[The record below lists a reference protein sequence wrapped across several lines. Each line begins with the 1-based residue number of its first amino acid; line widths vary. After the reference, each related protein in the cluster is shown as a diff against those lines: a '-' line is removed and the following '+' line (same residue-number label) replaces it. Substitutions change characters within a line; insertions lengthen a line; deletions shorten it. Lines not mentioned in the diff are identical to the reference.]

1 MNVFLKQVLFLS
13 DMDIFSRFADFV
25 TVSVHQL
32 IEDGQVTPRQAVNT
46 EKLVVE
52 LPREESHGDLACNAA
67 MVLAKQVGMA
77 PRDLAGL
84 LADKLAAHEDIAAVD
99 IAGPGFLNIT
109 LKPGV
114 WPAELTAI
122 LSAGSVY
129 GQSDIGS
136 GQAVNV
142 EFVSA
147 NPTGPLHAAHAR
159 GAIFGDALA
168 NLLAFCG
175 FQVTREYYI
184 NDAGAQVD
192 TLARSAFLR
201 YREALGEEGITIPE
215 GLYPGEYLKDVGE
228 ALKARYQDSLRD
240 QPEVVTL
247 PIVRSFAIDAMMDG
261 IKADLRDLGIEMD
274 VFSSERHLVEQGRV
288 DEAMGSLRD
297 RGLVYRGVLAPPKGQ
312 LPDDWEEREQL
323 LFRATEFGDDT
334 DRPLQKSDGS
344 WTYFASDVAY
354 HADKLNRTGGA
365 LINVWGADH
374 GGYVKRMTAATQ
386 ALSEQNDMLDVKLC
400 QLVTLLDKGKPV
412 KMSKR
417 AGTFVTLRDVME
429 TVGADV
435 MRFIMLTRR
444 NDQTLEF
451 DYAKVTEKSR
461 ENPVFYV
468 QYAHARASSVLR
480 QEDIRGLT
488 AQEQPDLA
496 LLSDMHEVR
505 LIKQL
510 ASWPSVVRAAALT
523 HEPHRV
529 AFYLIDLAALFHGLW
544 NAGRDNPAL
553 RFILDSDAE
562 LTRARLSLV
571 AASAHVIKAG
581 LSLLSVDAP
590 GEM

>member
-444 NDQTLEF
+444 NDQMLEF

-480 QEDIRGLT
+480 QKDIRGLT
-488 AQEQPDLA
+488 AQGQPDLA

-553 RFILDSDAE
+553 RFILDSNAE

-590 GEM
+590 EEM

>member
-32 IEDGQVTPRQAVNT
+32 IEDGQVTPRHAVNT

-114 WPAELTAI
+114 WPAELNAI

-129 GQSDIGS
+129 GQSDIGN

-247 PIVRSFAIDAMMDG
+247 PIVRSFSIDAMMDG

-354 HADKLNRTGGA
+354 HADKLNLTGGA

-386 ALSEQNDMLDVKLC
+386 ALSEQKDMLDVKLC

-488 AQEQPDLA
+488 AQGQPDLA

-590 GEM
+590 EEM

>member
-288 DEAMGSLRD
+288 DEAMESLRD

-488 AQEQPDLA
+488 EQGQPDLA

-590 GEM
+590 EEM

>member
-25 TVSVHQL
+25 AVSVHQL
-32 IEDGQVTPRQAVNT
+32 IEDGHVTPRQAVNT

-114 WPAELTAI
+114 WPAELNAI

-129 GQSDIGS
+129 GQSDIGN

-184 NDAGAQVD
+184 NDAGSQVD

-201 YREALGEEGITIPE
+201 YREALGEERVTIPE

-488 AQEQPDLA
+488 EQGQPDLA

-590 GEM
+590 EEM

>member
-288 DEAMGSLRD
+288 DEAMESLRD

-488 AQEQPDLA
+488 AQGQPDLA

-590 GEM
+590 EEM

>member
-288 DEAMGSLRD
+288 DEAMESLRD

-444 NDQTLEF
+444 NDQLLEF

-488 AQEQPDLA
+488 AQGQPDLA

-590 GEM
+590 EEM

>member
-1 MNVFLKQVLFLS
+1 
-13 DMDIFSRFADFV
+13 MDIFSRFADFV
-25 TVSVHQL
+25 AVSVHQL

-67 MVLAKQVGMA
+67 MVLAKQVSMA

-84 LADKLAAHEDIAAVD
+84 LADKLAAHEDIAAID

-114 WPAELTAI
+114 WPAELNAI

-129 GQSDIGS
+129 GQSDIGN

-184 NDAGAQVD
+184 NDAGSQVD

-201 YREALGEEGITIPE
+201 YREALGEEKITIPE

-386 ALSEQNDMLDVKLC
+386 ALSEQKDMLDVKLC

-488 AQEQPDLA
+488 EQGQPDLA

-553 RFILDSDAE
+553 RFILESDVT
-562 LTRARLSLV
+562 LTRARLNLV
-571 AASAHVIKAG
+571 AATAQVIKTG
-581 LSLLSVDAP
+581 LHLLSVRSP
-590 GEM
+590 EEM